1 MKYIEFILAFQLLFE
16 HMKPKGNLFD
26 GKKKNA
32 ISTSGFHETE
42 FRFRFAGADSDSGV
56 DSHSDSFN
64 YMMFYMS
71 VPPPFVSCSPKGTI
85 MKIRSIS
92 DLYYAI
98 PATVS

>member
-1 MKYIEFILAFQLLFE
+1 MNQAHLLR
-16 HMKPKGNLFD
+16 
-26 GKKKNA
+26 
-32 ISTSGFHETE
+32 T
-42 FRFRFAGADSDSGV
+42 
-56 DSHSDSFN
+56 

-71 VPPPFVSCSPKGTI
+71 VHPPFVFCSPKGTI